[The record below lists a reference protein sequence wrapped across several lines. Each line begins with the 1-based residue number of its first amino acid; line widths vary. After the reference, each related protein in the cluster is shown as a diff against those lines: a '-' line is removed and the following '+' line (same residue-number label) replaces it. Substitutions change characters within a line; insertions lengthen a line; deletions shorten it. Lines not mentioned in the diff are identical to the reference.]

1 MAAFKT
7 KYGGIDIELIK
18 TDKNGTQT
26 YEMYNSHDDEYYGWL
41 EVERGQYITDKM
53 VEKAIDNHRKDLFKS

>member
-1 MAAFKT
+1 MAAFNT
-7 KYGGIDIELIK
+7 KYGGIDIELVK

-26 YEMYNSHDDEYYGWL
+26 YEMYHSEVDEYFGWL
-41 EVERGQYITDKM
+41 EVEKGQYITDEM